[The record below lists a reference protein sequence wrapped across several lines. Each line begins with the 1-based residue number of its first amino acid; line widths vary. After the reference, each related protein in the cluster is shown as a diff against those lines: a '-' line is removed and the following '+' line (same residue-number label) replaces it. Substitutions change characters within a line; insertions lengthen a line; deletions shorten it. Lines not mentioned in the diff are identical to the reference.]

1 MPIDLMQAGRVL
13 LHDLFF
19 RLRTLMRRPAA
30 ESELDEELR
39 FHLERQIEKY
49 VKSGMSEAEAIRR
62 ARLEFGG
69 LDQVKNEC
77 REARGLSFI
86 ETLVQDLHYSARTL
100 LHSPAFTACA
110 VLTLALGIGA
120 NTAIFSVVNTVL
132 LNPLPYPNPQELLA
146 ARQNES
152 LANLKDMQRQTH
164 SFASSGGINITPLD
178 FTGNGEPVRV
188 HGAYVD
194 AGLLATLGV
203 QPMLGRWISAEEDVK
218 GGARNVVLS
227 YPFWRDFLAAD
238 PNVLGR
244 AIRLSDETYTVI
256 GVMPR
261 NFTLPRELADVFV
274 SLWAGYPDAA
284 PERGVHFMHTYW
296 RLKPAATLAQAQAEI
311 TESDHRLAEDFP
323 DTERERGTVLM
334 PLHEFLVGNVR
345 PALLILFGAVG
356 LVLLIACANF
366 AMLLMARAVAR
377 QRELMIRASLGAG
390 NGRLIRQRLTESTL
404 LALLGGAA
412 GLVAATAGTTL
423 LLALKPAELRR
434 LDAIP
439 MDVRVFLFVFVISLL
454 TGLLFGLLPAWSA
467 SRGDIAEA
475 LRENQRTTA
484 TGVSRSP
491 LRSFLV
497 TGELALALI
506 LLAGAGLLIKGFLRL
521 RSVDPG
527 FNPANVITMY
537 LQLPGTRY
545 PKIPLQ
551 TNFRRELLARINAFP
566 GVEAAMISDLPLAG
580 NFVGHRVLV
589 DGQPPPATGSEPLV
603 QTLSVMGNYFGVMQ
617 IPIRAGRD
625 FSAMDREGQPRVA
638 IVNET
643 FARQLLPGQNV
654 IGTRIDWARSNEPHQ
669 WMTIV
674 GLAGDVKHSGLN
686 QPVDP
691 AVYAPFS
698 QNDEAW
704 RKFMTLVIRTRV
716 PAASLVEDVKKQ
728 VWSLD
733 SQIPI
738 SSIQSMDDLLAV
750 SVAQERFNML
760 LLACFAALAVT
771 LAAVGIYGMVAY
783 RVNQR
788 TQEIGVYMALGA
800 QHRDVLR
807 LVMKDGVKL
816 GLLGIALGLA
826 GALALT
832 RVMVRL
838 LFEVKPGD
846 PATLIG
852 VAVLLAAV
860 AMLACYIPARRA
872 LSIHPMTALRRE

>member
-1 MPIDLMQAGRVL
+1 ML

-30 ESELDEELR
+30 EHELDDELR
-39 FHLERQIEKY
+39 FHLERQTDKY
-49 VKSGMSEAEAIRR
+49 VRSGMSEAEALRR

-77 REARGLSFI
+77 REARGVSLVES
-86 ETLVQDLHYSARTL
+86 LVQDLHYSSRTL

-120 NTAIFSVVNTVL
+120 NTAIFSVVNAVL

-146 ARQNES
+146 GRQNDS
-152 LANLKDMQRQTH
+152 LPNLKDIQRQTS
-164 SFASSGGINITPLD
+164 SFASSGGINIEPMD
-178 FTGNGEPVRV
+178 FTGKGEPVRV
-188 HGAYVD
+188 HGANVD

-203 QPMLGRWISAEEDVK
+203 QPMLGRWISADEDVK
-218 GGARNVVLS
+218 DGPRNVVLS
-227 YPFWRDFLAAD
+227 YSFWRDFLGAD
-238 PNVLGR
+238 PHVLGT
-244 AIRLSDETYTVI
+244 AIRLSDKTYTVI

-274 SLWAGYPDAA
+274 SLAAGYPEAA
-284 PERGVHFMHTYW
+284 SERGVHFMHTYW
-296 RLKPAATLAQAQAEI
+296 RLKPGLRLAQAQAEI
-311 TESDHRLAEDFP
+311 AQMDHRLAEAFP
-323 DTERERGTVLM
+323 DTERERDTVLM
-334 PLHEFLVGNVR
+334 PLHERLVGDVR
-345 PALLILFGAVG
+345 SALLVLFGAVG

-377 QRELMIRASLGAG
+377 QRELMIRASLGAQ

-404 LALLGGAA
+404 LALVGGAV
-412 GLVAATAGTTL
+412 GLVAAKAGTTL

-434 LDAIP
+434 LDAIT
-439 MDVRVFLFVFVISLL
+439 MDARVFIFVFAVSLL

-475 LRENQRTTA
+475 LRENARTTA

-497 TGELALALI
+497 TAELALALI
-506 LLAGAGLLIKGFLRL
+506 LLAGAGLLIKGFLHL

-527 FNPANVITMY
+527 FNPSNVITMY

-545 PKIPLQ
+545 PQIPLQ
-551 TNFRRELLARINAFP
+551 TNFRRELLARINSFP
-566 GVEAAMISDLPLAG
+566 GVQAAMITDLPLAG
-580 NFVGHRVLV
+580 NYVGHRVLIE
-589 DGQPPPATGSEPLV
+589 GQPIPALGAEPEV

-617 IPIRAGRD
+617 IPVRAGRD
-625 FSAMDREGQPRVA
+625 FSAMDREQQPRVA

-643 FARQLLPGQNV
+643 FVRQLLPSQSP
-654 IGTRIDWARSNEPHQ
+654 IGIRIDWAGNEPHE

-674 GLAGDVKHSGLN
+674 GVAGDVKHSGLN

-691 AVYAPFS
+691 AVYAPYS

-704 RKFMTLVIRTRV
+704 RKWMTLVIRTRV
-716 PAASLVEDVKKQ
+716 PEAVLVEDVKKQ

-733 SQIPI
+733 SQIPL
-738 SSIQSMDDLLAV
+738 SGIQSMDDLLAV
-750 SVAQERFNML
+750 SVAQQRFNML
-760 LLACFAALAVT
+760 LLGIFAALAVA
-771 LAAVGIYGMVAY
+771 LAGVGIYGMVAY

-788 TQEIGVYMALGA
+788 THEIGVYIALGA
-800 QHRDVLR
+800 QHRDILR
-807 LVMKDGVKL
+807 LVMMDGVKL
-816 GLLGIALGLA
+816 GLLGIGLGLA
-826 GALALT
+826 GAIALT
-832 RVMVRL
+832 RVMVSL
-838 LFEVKPGD
+838 LFDVNPADPG
-846 PATLIG
+846 TLIG
-852 VAVLLAAV
+852 VALLLAAV
-860 AMLACYIPARRA
+860 AVLSCYIPARRA

>member
-1 MPIDLMQAGRVL
+1 VL

-19 RLRTLMRRPAA
+19 RLRTLMRHPAA
-30 ESELDEELR
+30 ENELDAELR
-39 FHLERQIEKY
+39 FHLERQTDKY
-49 VKSGMSEAEAIRR
+49 MRSGMGQAEALRR

-77 REARGLSFI
+77 REARGVSLVES
-86 ETLVQDLHYSARTL
+86 LVQDLHYAARTL

-132 LNPLPYPNPQELLA
+132 LNPLPYPNSQELLA

-152 LANLKDMQRQTH
+152 LPNLKDMQRQTN
-164 SFASSGGINITPLD
+164 SFASSGGINISPMD
-178 FTGNGEPVRV
+178 FTGVGEPVRV

-194 AGLLATLGV
+194 GGLFATLGIK
-203 QPMLGRWISAEEDVK
+203 PMLGRWISADEDVK
-218 GGARNVVLS
+218 GGPRNVVVS
-227 YPFWRDFLAAD
+227 YPFWRDYLGAD
-238 PNVLGR
+238 TNVLGR
-244 AIRLSDETYTVI
+244 GIRLSDKTYTVI

-261 NFTLPRELADVFV
+261 NFSLPRELADVFV
-274 SLWAGYPDAA
+274 SLWAGYPEAA

-296 RLKPAATLAQAQAEI
+296 RLKPGVPLAQAQAEI
-311 TESDHRLAEDFP
+311 AQADHRLAEAFP
-323 DTERERGTVLM
+323 DTERERGTVLI
-334 PLHEFLVGNVR
+334 PLHEWLVGNIR

-366 AMLLMARAVAR
+366 AMLLMARAVTR
-377 QRELMIRASLGAG
+377 QRELMIRASLGAR

-404 LALLGGAA
+404 LALVGGAA
-412 GLVAATAGTTL
+412 GLVAAKLGTTL
-423 LLALKPAELRR
+423 LLALKPAELHR
-434 LDAIP
+434 LDTIP
-439 MDVRVFLFVFVISLL
+439 MDARVFVFVFAISLL

-475 LRENQRTTA
+475 LRENARTTA

-491 LRSFLV
+491 LRSVLV

-521 RSVDPG
+521 RSVSPG

-545 PKIPLQ
+545 AQIPLQ

-566 GVEAAMISDLPLAG
+566 AVQAAMISDLPLGG
-580 NFVGHRVLV
+580 NFVDHRVAI
-589 DGQPPPATGSEPLV
+589 DGQPAPTVGAEPEV
-603 QTLSVMGNYFGVMQ
+603 QTLSVMGDYFGVMQ
-617 IPIRAGRD
+617 IPLRAGRD
-625 FSAMDREGQPRVA
+625 FNAMDREEQPRVA

-643 FARQLLPGQNV
+643 FVRQLLPGKNP
-654 IGTRIDWARSNEPHQ
+654 IGMRIDWARNDTRV

-674 GLAGDVKHSGLN
+674 GVAGDVKHSGLN

-716 PAASLVEDVKKQ
+716 PIAGLVEDVKKQ

-733 SQIPI
+733 SQIPV
-738 SSIQSMDDLLAV
+738 SSIQSMDDLLAE
-750 SVAQERFNML
+750 SVAQQRFNML
-760 LLACFAALAVT
+760 LLGGFAVLAVALAG
-771 LAAVGIYGMVAY
+771 VGIYGMVAY

-788 TQEIGVYMALGA
+788 THEIGVYMALGA

-816 GLLGIALGLA
+816 GLLGIVLGLA
-826 GALALT
+826 GAMALT
-832 RVMVRL
+832 RVMVSV
-838 LFEVKPGD
+838 LFEVKPTD

-852 VAVLLAAV
+852 VALLLAAV

>member
-1 MPIDLMQAGRVL
+1 VL
-13 LHDLFF
+13 LQDLLF
-19 RLRTLMRRPAA
+19 RLRSLMRHPAA
-30 ESELDEELR
+30 ENELDDELR
-39 FHLERQIEKY
+39 FHLERQAEKY
-49 VKSGMSEAEAIRR
+49 VKSGMSEAEAVRR

-77 REARGLSFI
+77 REARGVSFV

-110 VLTLALGIGA
+110 VLTLALGVGA
-120 NTAIFSVVNTVL
+120 NTAIFSVVNQVL

-146 ARQNES
+146 APRNDS
-152 LANLKDMQRQTH
+152 LPNLEDIQRQTNA
-164 SFASSGGINITPLD
+164 FASSGGINIEPMD
-178 FTGNGEPVRV
+178 FTGTGEPLRV

-194 AGLLATLGV
+194 AGLFATLGV
-203 QPMLGRWISAEEDVK
+203 QPMLGRWISADEDRK
-218 GGARNVVLS
+218 GGPRNVVLT
-227 YPFWRDFLAAD
+227 YPFWRDFLGHD
-238 PNVLGR
+238 PSVLGK
-244 AIRLSDETYTVI
+244 AIRLSDNSYTVI
-256 GVMPR
+256 GVMPKD
-261 NFTLPRELADVFV
+261 FALPKELADVFV
-274 SLWAGYPDAA
+274 SLWVAYPDAA
-284 PERGVHFMHTYW
+284 AERDVHFMHTYW
-296 RLKPAATLAQAQAEI
+296 RLKPGVPLAQAQAEI
-311 TESDHRLAEDFP
+311 AQVDHRLAEQFP
-323 DTERERGTVLM
+323 DTERVRGTLLM
-334 PLHEFLVGNVR
+334 PLHEWLVGDVR

-377 QRELMIRASLGAG
+377 QRELVIRASLGAR

-404 LALLGGAA
+404 LALVGGAA
-412 GLVAATAGTTL
+412 GLMAAKAGVTL

-434 LDAIP
+434 LHAIP
-439 MDVRVFLFVFVISLL
+439 MDARVFLFVFAISLL

-467 SRGDIAEA
+467 SRGDLAEA
-475 LRENQRTTA
+475 LRENARTTA

-497 TGELALALI
+497 TAELALALI

-545 PKIPLQ
+545 PQIPQQ

-566 GVEAAMISDLPLAG
+566 GVEAAMITDLPLAG
-580 NFVGHRVLV
+580 NYVGHRVV
-589 DGQPPPATGSEPLV
+589 IDGQQTPEVGAEPVV
-603 QTLSVMGNYFGVMQ
+603 QTLSVMGDYFGVMQ
-617 IPIRAGRD
+617 IPLRAGRD
-625 FSAMDREGQPRVA
+625 FRAMDREGQPRVA
-638 IVNET
+638 IVNEA
-643 FARQLLPGQNV
+643 FVRQLLPGQNP
-654 IGTRIDWARSNEPHQ
+654 IGSRIDWARSNEPNE
-669 WMTIV
+669 WMTIIGV
-674 GLAGDVKHSGLN
+674 AADVKHSGLN

-716 PAASLVEDVKKQ
+716 PEAGLVEDVKKQ

-733 SQIPI
+733 SQIPV
-738 SSIQSMDDLLAV
+738 SGIQSMDDLLAM

-760 LLACFAALAVT
+760 LLGSFAALAVA
-771 LAAVGIYGMVAY
+771 LAGVGIYGMVAY

-788 TQEIGVYMALGA
+788 THEIGVYMALGA

-807 LVMKDGVKL
+807 LAMKDGVKL
-816 GLLGIALGLA
+816 GLLGIVLGLA
-826 GALALT
+826 GAIAIT
-832 RVMVRL
+832 RVMVSV
-838 LFEVKPGD
+838 LFEVTPTD

-852 VAVLLAAV
+852 VALLLAAV

-872 LSIHPMTALRRE
+872 LSIHPMTALRSE

>member
-1 MPIDLMQAGRVL
+1 VL
-13 LHDLFF
+13 LHDLLF
-19 RLRTLMRRPAA
+19 RLRTLMRRPAV
-30 ESELDEELR
+30 ETELEDELR
-39 FHLERQIEKY
+39 FHLERQTDKY
-49 VKSGMSEAEAIRR
+49 VKSGMSEAEAFRR

-77 REARGLSFI
+77 REARGLSLA
-86 ETLVQDLHYSARTL
+86 ESLVQDFHYSASTL

-164 SFASSGGINITPLD
+164 SFASSGGVNISPMD

-188 HGAYVD
+188 HGAWVD
-194 AGLLATLGV
+194 AGLLETLGV
-203 QPMLGRWISAEEDVK
+203 QPMLGHWISADEDVK

-227 YPFWRDFLAAD
+227 YPFWRDFLGGD
-238 PNVLGR
+238 PHVLGR
-244 AIRLSDETYTVI
+244 AIRLSDQTYTVI

-274 SLWAGYPDAA
+274 SLWAAYPEAA

-296 RLKPAATLAQAQAEI
+296 RLKPGATLAQAQAEI
-311 TESDHRLAEDFP
+311 AQADHRLAEAFP

-334 PLHEFLVGNVR
+334 PLHERLVGDVR

-366 AMLLMARAVAR
+366 AMLLMARAVTR
-377 QRELMIRASLGAG
+377 QRELMIRASLGAR
-390 NGRLIRQRLTESTL
+390 NSRLIRQRLTESTL
-404 LALLGGAA
+404 LALVGGAA
-412 GLVAATAGTTL
+412 GLISAKAGTTL
-423 LLALKPAELRR
+423 LLALKPEELHR

-439 MDVRVFLFVFVISLL
+439 VDARVFLFVFAISLL

-467 SRGDIAEA
+467 SCGDIAEA
-475 LRENQRTTA
+475 LRENARTTA

-497 TGELALALI
+497 TAELALALI

-545 PKIPLQ
+545 PQIQLQ

-566 GVEAAMISDLPLAG
+566 GAEAAMISDLPLAG
-580 NFVGHRVLV
+580 NFVGHRLV
-589 DGQPPPATGSEPLV
+589 VEGQPTPAMGSEPLV
-603 QTLSVMGNYFGVMQ
+603 QVLSVMGDYHGVMQ

-625 FSAMDREGQPRVA
+625 FSEMDREGQPRVA

-643 FARQLLPGQNV
+643 FVRQLLPGQNP
-654 IGTRIDWARSNEPHQ
+654 IGSRINWARADDPND

-674 GLAGDVKHSGLN
+674 GITADVKHSGLN

-691 AVYAPFS
+691 AIYTPFS

-716 PAASLVEDVKKQ
+716 PAAALVEDVKKQ
-728 VWSLD
+728 VWTMD
-733 SQIPI
+733 SQIPL
-738 SSIQSMDDLLAV
+738 SSIQAMDDLLAV
-750 SVAQERFNML
+750 SVAQQRFNVL
-760 LLACFAALAVT
+760 LLGSFAVLAVALAG
-771 LAAVGIYGMVAY
+771 VGIYGMVAY

-788 TQEIGVYMALGA
+788 THEIGVYIALGA
-800 QHRDVLR
+800 QHGDVLR

-816 GLLGIALGLA
+816 GLLGIVLGLA

-832 RVMVRL
+832 RLMVSL
-838 LFEVKPGD
+838 LFEVKPTD
-846 PATLIG
+846 PATMSG
-852 VAVLLAAV
+852 VALLLGAV
-860 AMLACYIPARRA
+860 AVLACYIPARQA
-872 LSIHPMTALRRE
+872 LSIDPITALRRE

>member
-1 MPIDLMQAGRVL
+1 ML
-13 LHDLFF
+13 LHDLLF
-19 RLRTLMRRPAA
+19 RLRALMRHPAA
-30 ESELDEELR
+30 ENELDDELR
-39 FHLERQIEKY
+39 FHLERQTDKY
-49 VKSGMSEAEAIRR
+49 VKSGMSQAEALRR

-77 REARGLSFI
+77 RAARGVSLV

-146 ARQNES
+146 GRQHDS
-152 LANLKDMQRQTH
+152 LPNLEDIQRQTK
-164 SFASSGGINITPLD
+164 SFASSGGINIEPMD
-178 FTGNGEPVRV
+178 FTGRGEPVRV

-194 AGLLATLGV
+194 AGLFVTLGI
-203 QPMLGRWISAEEDVK
+203 QPTLGRWISADEDVK
-218 GGARNVVLS
+218 GGPRNVVVS
-227 YPFWRDFLAAD
+227 YPFWRDFLGGD

-244 AIRLSDETYTVI
+244 AIRLSDNSYTVI
-256 GVMPR
+256 GVMPKD
-261 NFTLPRELADVFV
+261 FILPKELADVFV
-274 SLWAGYPDAA
+274 SLWVAYPDAA
-284 PERGVHFMHTYW
+284 AERDVHFMHTYW
-296 RLKPAATLAQAQAEI
+296 RLKPGVPLAQAQAEI
-311 TESDHRLAEDFP
+311 AQADHRLAGEFP
-323 DTERERGTVLM
+323 DSERERGTALI
-334 PLHEFLVGNVR
+334 PLHEFLVGDVR
-345 PALLILFGAVG
+345 PALLVLFGAVG

-377 QRELMIRASLGAG
+377 QRELVIRASLGAR

-404 LALLGGAA
+404 LALVGGAV
-412 GLVAATAGTTL
+412 GLVAAKAGTTL
-423 LLALKPAELRR
+423 LLALKPAALRG
-434 LDAIP
+434 LNATS
-439 MDVRVFLFVFVISLL
+439 MDTRVFIFVFAISLV
-454 TGLLFGLLPAWSA
+454 TGLVFGLLPAWSA
-467 SRGDIAEA
+467 ARGDIAEA
-475 LRENQRTTA
+475 LRENARTTA
-484 TGVSRSP
+484 LGVSRSP

-497 TGELALALI
+497 TAELALAVI

-527 FNPANVITMY
+527 FNPANVISMY

-545 PKIPLQ
+545 PQIPTQ

-566 GVEAAMISDLPLAG
+566 AVEAAMITDLPLAG
-580 NFVGHRVLV
+580 NYVGHRVV
-589 DGQPPPATGSEPLV
+589 IDGQPTRAVGSEPEV

-617 IPIRAGRD
+617 ISMRAGRD

-643 FARQLLPGQNV
+643 FVRQLLRGQSP
-654 IGTRIDWARSNEPHQ
+654 IGIRIDWAGKEPHE
-669 WMTIV
+669 WMAIV
-674 GLAGDVKHSGLN
+674 GVAGDVKHSGLN

-698 QNDEAW
+698 QNDEKW
-704 RKFMTLVIRTRV
+704 RKFMTLVIRSRV
-716 PAASLVEDVKKQ
+716 PEAGLVEDVKKQ

-733 SQIPI
+733 RQIPV
-738 SSIQSMDDLLAV
+738 SDIQSMDDLLAV
-750 SVAQERFNML
+750 SVAQQRFNML
-760 LLACFAALAVT
+760 LLGSFAALAVA
-771 LAAVGIYGMVAY
+771 LAGVGIYGMVAY

-788 TQEIGVYMALGA
+788 TREIGVYMALGA

-816 GLLGIALGLA
+816 GVLGIGLGLA
-826 GALALT
+826 GAIALS
-832 RVMVRL
+832 RVMVSL
-838 LFEVKPGD
+838 LFEVKPTD
-846 PATLIG
+846 PGTLIG
-852 VAVLLAAV
+852 VALLLAAV

>member
-1 MPIDLMQAGRVL
+1 ML
-13 LHDLFF
+13 LHDLLF
-19 RLRTLMRRPAA
+19 RLRTLMRYPAA
-30 ESELDEELR
+30 ENELEDELH
-39 FHLERQIEKY
+39 FHLQRQTDKY
-49 VKSGMSEAEAIRR
+49 VKSGMSEAEAVRR

-77 REARGLSFI
+77 RAARGVSLVES
-86 ETLVQDLHYSARTL
+86 LVQDLQYSARTL

-120 NTAIFSVVNTVL
+120 NTAIFSVVNRVL

-152 LANLKDMQRQTH
+152 LPNLKDMQRQTH
-164 SFASSGGINITPLD
+164 SFASSGGVNIAPMD

-188 HGAYVD
+188 HAANVD
-194 AGLLATLGV
+194 GGLFATLGV
-203 QPMLGRWISAEEDVK
+203 QPMLGRWISAAEDVK
-218 GGARNVVLS
+218 GGPRNVVLS
-227 YPFWRDFLAAD
+227 YPFWRDFLGAD
-238 PNVLGR
+238 RHVLGT
-244 AIRLSDETYTVI
+244 AIRLSDKSYTVM

-274 SLWAGYPDAA
+274 SLWTGYPEDA
-284 PERGVHFMHTYW
+284 PDRGVHSMHTYW
-296 RLKPAATLAQAQAEI
+296 RLKPGMQLAQAQAEI
-311 TESDHRLAEDFP
+311 AQADHRLAEAFP
-323 DTERERGTVLM
+323 DTERERGTILM
-334 PLHEFLVGNVR
+334 PLHEWLVGDVR

-366 AMLLMARAVAR
+366 AMLLMARAVTR
-377 QRELMIRASLGAG
+377 QRELMIRASLGARH
-390 NGRLIRQRLTESTL
+390 GRLIRQRLTESTL
-404 LALLGGAA
+404 LALVGGAA
-412 GLVAATAGTTL
+412 GLVAAKLGTTL
-423 LLALKPAELRR
+423 LLALRPAELRR

-439 MDVRVFLFVFVISLL
+439 MDARVFMFVFAISLL

-475 LRENQRTTA
+475 LRENARTTA

-497 TGELALALI
+497 TAELALALV

-527 FNPANVITMY
+527 FNPANVITLY

-545 PKIPLQ
+545 PQIPLQ
-551 TNFRRELLARINAFP
+551 TNFRRELLGRINSFP
-566 GVEAAMISDLPLAG
+566 GVEAAMITDLPLAG
-580 NFVGHRVLV
+580 NDVDHRVV
-589 DGQPPPATGSEPLV
+589 IDGRPMPAVGAEPEV

-617 IPIRAGRD
+617 IPLRSGCD

-638 IVNET
+638 IVNQA
-643 FARQLLPGQNV
+643 FARQLLPGQNP
-654 IGTRIDWARSNEPHQ
+654 IGTRIDWAGNEPHE
-669 WMTIV
+669 WMTII

-704 RKFMTLVIRTRV
+704 RKWMTLVIRTRV
-716 PAASLVEDVKKQ
+716 PVAGLVEHVKKQ

-733 SQIPI
+733 NQIPI
-738 SSIQSMDDLLAV
+738 SGIQSMDDLLAV

-760 LLACFAALAVT
+760 LLAIFAVLAVALAG
-771 LAAVGIYGMVAY
+771 VGIYGMVAY

-788 TQEIGVYMALGA
+788 THEIGVYMALGA
-800 QHRDVLR
+800 QPRDVLR
-807 LVMKDGVKL
+807 LVMEDGVKL
-816 GLLGIALGLA
+816 GLLGIVLGLA
-826 GALALT
+826 GAIALT
-832 RVMVRL
+832 RVMVSL
-838 LFEVKPGD
+838 LFEVKPTD

-852 VAVLLAAV
+852 VALLLAAF

-872 LSIHPMTALRRE
+872 LNIHPTTALRRE